1 MASNYLKMRLI
12 FDGGS
17 KIAGN
22 LTKLLVTLFCFIRSI
37 VSIGNFQVNKGNAN
51 KAPATQSCYLI
62 KYGTIGTTAS
72 L

>member
-22 LTKLLVTLFCFIRSI
+22 LTKLLVTLFCFYRSI
-37 VSIGNFQVNKGNAN
+37 VSIGNED
-51 KAPATQSCYLI
+51 KAPVTQSCYLI
-62 KYGTIGTTAS
+62 KYGTIGATAS